1 MSAQVPAFVLQ
12 GMPAT
17 SSCGHP
23 STDCANPFPAVTPVS
38 DHKVLIVAPDPVLA
52 ALVGSVVELSRL
64 RAAFPRA
71 DERPEDAL
79 ARVKPL
85 VAILIEGGA
94 DEAQSDLFLA
104 RARKKGVHLLVFG
117 GAASTAR
124 RRPWA
129 EARNVPIFTLPD
141 DVPLLEQALQRIA
154 AGAGKSNRT
163 FGRRGKSS
171 TPLVVRDRAG
181 MQWSVYDRRSANRR
195 QHSIDRE
202 FVSETG
208 EVRHC
213 HLDENEAGD
222 TSPATLIHQLER
234 ATAEPKDRL

>member
-1 MSAQVPAFVLQ
+1 M
-12 GMPAT
+12 T
-17 SSCGHP
+17 P
-23 STDCANPFPAVTPVS
+23 SS

-85 VAILIEGGA
+85 IAILIDALA
-94 DEAQSDLFLA
+94 DEAESDIFLA
-104 RARKKGVHLLVFG
+104 RARKKGVHLLLFG
-117 GAASTAR
+117 GAAAAKA

-129 EARNVPIFTLPD
+129 EARGITVYALPD
-141 DVPLLEQALQRIA
+141 EINALEEAIRAIA
-154 AGAGKSNRT
+154 AGAGKSTRS
-163 FGRRGKSS
+163 FERRGRSQIS
-171 TPLVVRDRAG
+171 GPLEVRDRSG
-181 MQWSVYDRRSANRR
+181 TKWSVYDRRSADRR
-195 QHSIDRE
+195 QHVIDRE

-213 HLDENEAGD
+213 HIDETEAER
-222 TSPATLIHQLER
+222 TSPEALMDQLER
-234 ATAEPKDRL
+234 AMAEGKD